1 MQSDQGFTRGEPQ
14 TSHAVLRGLNQ
25 ETLWDVMKHGDGSDR
40 RSRTSF
46 GVASKCGD
54 LQGVCF
60 MSEVL
65 VSPRTSRY

>member
-1 MQSDQGFTRGEPQ
+1 MQSDQGVTRGEPQ

-25 ETLWDVMKHGDGSDR
+25 ETLWDVMKLEDESDR

-54 LQGVCF
+54 LQDICF

-65 VSPRTSRY
+65 VSLKISRY

>member
-1 MQSDQGFTRGEPQ
+1 MQSDQVFTRGEPR
-14 TSHAVLRGLNQ
+14 AVSRGLNQ
-25 ETLWDVMKHGDGSDR
+25 ETLWVVMEHGDGSDR

-54 LQGVCF
+54 LQGGYF

-65 VSPRTSRY
+65 VSSKTPRY